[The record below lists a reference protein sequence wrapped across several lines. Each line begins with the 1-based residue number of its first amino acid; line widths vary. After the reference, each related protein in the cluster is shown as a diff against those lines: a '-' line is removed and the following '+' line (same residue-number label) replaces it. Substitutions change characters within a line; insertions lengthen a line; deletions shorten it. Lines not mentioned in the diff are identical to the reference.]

1 MNTTY
6 ASMESWLFRQF
17 FIRDVLKRKKRK
29 SRCVAKPVNKLKNNR
44 MTQAEKIYERFVNY
58 EWNEV
63 SNSLK
68 ESILK
73 AIEYALKEEEKI

>member
-1 MNTTY
+1 
-6 ASMESWLFRQF
+6 
-17 FIRDVLKRKKRK
+17 
-29 SRCVAKPVNKLKNNR
+29 
-44 MTQAEKIYERFVNY
+44 MTEAEKIYERFVNY